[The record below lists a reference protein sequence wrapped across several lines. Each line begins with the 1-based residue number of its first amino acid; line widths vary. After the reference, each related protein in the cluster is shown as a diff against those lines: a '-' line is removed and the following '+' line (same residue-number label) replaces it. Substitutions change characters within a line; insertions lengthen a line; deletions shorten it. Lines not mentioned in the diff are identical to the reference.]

1 MVLVCP
7 LDWGIGHA
15 TRCVPVI
22 RELAASGASVIIA
35 ADGRPYDFLK
45 SQFPALPLIRF
56 PGFRIIY
63 PNGKNMALRMLLQSP
78 GILYGIWK
86 EHRKL
91 KELTAEYQIDL
102 VISDNRFG
110 LWSKKVKSVYITH
123 QLMIKAAPGL
133 KWIEP
138 LLYRIHQWF
147 INRYDACWVPD
158 VPGKLNLSGDLSHRY
173 PLPSHGSYIGTL
185 SRFAGVSPSNLSR
198 TNKPPNKLLVLISG
212 PEPQRTI
219 FEKLILKELEK
230 LNPGTTVVLQG
241 LPGKEGRTS
250 PFPGVTIFPHLPD
263 QDIRDLIIGSEII
276 ICRPGYSTVMDLVRL
291 GRTAVLV
298 PTPGQTE
305 QEYLARHLSGSG
317 LFTCMAQDSFKL
329 VEAISAMKKIPA
341 TDNITTFNIINT
353 FGQNFKQLIDFT

>member
-1 MVLVCP
+1 LVCP

-22 RELAASGASVIIA
+22 KALAASGASVIIA
-35 ADGRPYDFLK
+35 ADRRPYDFLK
-45 SQFPALPLIRF
+45 SQFPALNLIRF

-63 PNGKNMALRMLLQSP
+63 PNGKNMALGMLLQSP
-78 GILYGIWK
+78 AILYGIWK

-91 KELTAEYQIDL
+91 KKLIAGYQIDL

-110 LWSKKVKSVYITH
+110 LWSKKVRSVYITH
-123 QLMIKAAPGL
+123 QVMIKAAPGL

-138 LLYRIHQWF
+138 LLHRIHQWF
-147 INRYDACWVPD
+147 IDRYDACWIPD
-158 VPGKLNLSGDLSHRY
+158 VPGKPNLSGDLGHRY
-173 PLPSHGSYIGTL
+173 PLPPHGSYIGTL
-185 SRFAGVSPSNLSR
+185 SRFASVSPSNLSL
-198 TNKPPNKLLVLISG
+198 TNGLPNKLLVMISG

-219 FEKLILKELEK
+219 FEELILEEMEIV
-230 LNPGTTVVLQG
+230 NPGTTVVLQG
-241 LPGKEGRTS
+241 LPGKEGRTTLY
-250 PFPGVTIFPHLPD
+250 PGVTIFPHLPD
-263 QDIRDLIIGSEII
+263 EDIRDLIIGSEII
-276 ICRPGYSTVMDLVRL
+276 ICRPGYSTIMDLVRL

-305 QEYLARHLSGSG
+305 QEYLGRHLSESG

-329 VEAISAMKKIPA
+329 EDAISAMKKIPA
-341 TDNITTFNIINT
+341 TDIIPAFNIINT